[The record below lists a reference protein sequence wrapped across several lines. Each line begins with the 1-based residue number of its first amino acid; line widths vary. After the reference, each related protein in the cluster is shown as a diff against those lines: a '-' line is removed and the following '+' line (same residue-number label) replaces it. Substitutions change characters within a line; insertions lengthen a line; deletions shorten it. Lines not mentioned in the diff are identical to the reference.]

1 MQRPFNSPLSP
12 FPDYPKGI
20 AYPAHRQ
27 RNSGDNAGVRRARPW
42 ASPRFDQPMEEH
54 MKPILRKTGIAFAG
68 LTLIVGV
75 LAAGTGLAIAG
86 ATKVTL
92 SGAQEVPPV
101 QTSATGSGTITVN
114 DDKSVSGS
122 VTTKGVK
129 GTMAH
134 IHEGAPGKNGGVA
147 IPLEKKSDNE
157 WAVPA
162 GAKLTDA
169 QYKSYKA
176 GDLYVNVH
184 SDANKGGEIRGQLK
198 P

>member
-1 MQRPFNSPLSP
+1 
-12 FPDYPKGI
+12 
-20 AYPAHRQ
+20 
-27 RNSGDNAGVRRARPW
+27 
-42 ASPRFDQPMEEH
+42 
-54 MKPILRKTGIAFAG
+54 MKPIRQKTGMSFAG
-68 LTLIVGV
+68 LTLIAGV
-75 LAAGTGLAIAG
+75 LGASAGLAIAG

-101 QTSATGSGTITVN
+101 QTSAAGSGTITVN
-114 DDKSVSGS
+114 DDMSVSGS

-134 IHEGAPGKNGGVA
+134 IHEGAPGNNGGVA

-162 GAKLTDA
+162 GAKLSDA

-176 GDLYVNVH
+176 GNLYINVH
-184 SDANKGGEIRGQLK
+184 SDANKAGEIRGQLK